1 MNTPIRRLALLV
13 FAMFAALLLATT
25 YIQFVQAD
33 ELADRPN
40 NRRTLVENYNRER
53 GAILI
58 DSETIARS
66 EQTDGDLGWIR
77 TYPAGSQFAHITG
90 YYSFIYGPGAGLERS
105 ENSLLAGTDDSL
117 FYRRIVDMIT
127 GTEPRGATLELTID
141 PAVQQAAEDALG
153 DRQGAVVALDPET
166 GAILALVSRPSYD
179 PNALSSHNLGDVQDS
194 YEALNEDPTQP
205 LVNRAIQGD
214 LYPPGSVFKLVVAAA
229 ALESGEYTPDSILQG
244 PQRYT
249 LPGTNTEL
257 PNFEGGTCGPTDEVS
272 LADSIRVSCNTSMA
286 YLAGQ
291 LGATV
296 LRDQSEAF
304 GFSQSVNVPMPVTP
318 SVYPGDPDPAQLA
331 LTGIGQYEVRVTP
344 MQVAMTS
351 AAIANDGEQM
361 NPFLVRNAR
370 DSDLDVI
377 DETDPVEFANPISS
391 QTAGELSDMMV
402 QVVESGSGT
411 AAAIPG
417 VSVAGKTGT
426 AEFGTQGAA
435 HAWFTG
441 FAPAD
446 DPQIAMA
453 VIVEGASGDWSGESG
468 GSIAA
473 PIGQAVLQAGVG
485 NE

>member
-1 MNTPIRRLALLV
+1 
-13 FAMFAALLLATT
+13 
-25 YIQFVQAD
+25 
-33 ELADRPN
+33 
-40 NRRTLVENYNRER
+40 
-53 GAILI
+53 
-58 DSETIARS
+58 
-66 EQTDGDLGWIR
+66 
-77 TYPAGSQFAHITG
+77 
-90 YYSFIYGPGAGLERS
+90 
-105 ENSLLAGTDDSL
+105 
-117 FYRRIVDMIT
+117 
-127 GTEPRGATLELTID
+127 
-141 PAVQQAAEDALG
+141 
-153 DRQGAVVALDPET
+153 
-166 GAILALVSRPSYD
+166 
-179 PNALSSHNLGDVQDS
+179 LGDVQES

-229 ALESGEYTPDSILQG
+229 ALESGEYTPESPLEG

-249 LPGTNTEL
+249 LPGTTIEL
-257 PNFEGGTCGPTDEVS
+257 PNFEGATCGPTDQVS

-286 YLAGQ
+286 YMAGQ
-291 LGATV
+291 LGATA
-296 LRDQSEAF
+296 LSDQSEAF

-318 SVYPGDPDPAQLA
+318 SSYPSDPDPAQLA

-402 QVVESGSGT
+402 QVVENGSGA

-426 AEFGTQGAA
+426 AEFGTEGAA

-453 VIVEGASGDWSGESG
+453 VVVEGASGSWSGESG

-473 PIGQAVLQAGVG
+473 PIGRAVLEAGVG